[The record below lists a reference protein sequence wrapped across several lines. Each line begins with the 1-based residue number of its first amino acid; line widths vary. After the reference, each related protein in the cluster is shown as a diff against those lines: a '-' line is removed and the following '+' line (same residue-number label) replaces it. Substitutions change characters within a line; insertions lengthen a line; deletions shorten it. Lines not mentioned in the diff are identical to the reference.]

1 MRISDWSS
9 DVCSSDLRLARH
21 QLHRLP
27 DGVGH
32 EFRQMPDRNLLH
44 RADMVDVHGLAIL
57 PHRQD
62 SIDNVVDITECPR
75 LASVALNLDPIL
87 ATGDSGATFLDQLG
101 DAVFPRSEER
111 RVGKGCVSTF
121 RSRWW
126 P

>member
-62 SIDNVVDITECPR
+62 SIDNVVDITECQR
-75 LASVALNLDPIL
+75 LASAALTLAQIL
-87 ATGDSGATFLDQLG
+87 ATGDSGAHFPEPSEDY
-101 DAVFPRSEER
+101 VFPTNRKSVVVHKER
-111 RVGKGCVSTF
+111 A
-121 RSRWW
+121 
-126 P
+126 